1 MGWRWRRVV
10 GSLAAVVSSSVFDA
24 SAAAEDGAAEDGAVE
39 DGAVAPG
46 SASPPS
52 APAGPEAQ
60 SLQLRERAN
69 SAYGEG
75 RYADALVLLEQANA
89 LSPYELHEFNLGAV
103 HDKLGHCEQARDH
116 FEAFLRATMQ
126 ADTPV
131 EEARHA
137 LVELYATCGHAE
149 RGEPPAPSSPADR
162 PAVAGDEIPVIPA
175 LRAVSTGGASVLAS
189 GVGDGSAGEA
199 SVAWRRTLGVFL
211 LGGAAAAGI
220 ASAVAGI
227 RVQNAEEDV
236 RGLALRLDAHM
247 PVSRDEITALY
258 ANGRRYQALSVGF
271 GVASAVLAGAGATLL
286 VLELTDDSAL
296 EVASSGQAGLAYR
309 RRF

>member
-24 SAAAEDGAAEDGAVE
+24 TAAAGEGGVE
-39 DGAVAPG
+39 PG

-52 APAGPEAQ
+52 APASPEAQ

-75 RYADALVLLEQANA
+75 RYAEALVLLEQANA

-116 FEAFLRATMQ
+116 FEAFLRATRQ

-149 RGEPPAPSSPADR
+149 SSEPAAPSSLTSGR
-162 PAVAGDEIPVIPA
+162 AVKGQEIPAIPPLGAASPESAPA
-175 LRAVSTGGASVLAS
+175 LAAGVRDGALGGGSV
-189 GVGDGSAGEA
+189 D
-199 SVAWRRTLGVFL
+199 WRRTLGVCL
-211 LGGAAAAGI
+211 LGSAAAAGI
-220 ASAVAGI
+220 AATVAGI
-227 RVQNAEEDV
+227 RVRSAEEDL
-236 RGLALRLDAHM
+236 RDLALRVRDEKA
-247 PVSRDEITALY
+247 PVSGAEVAALD
-258 ANGRRYQALSVGF
+258 ANGRRYQALSVGL
-271 GVASAVLAGAGATLL
+271 GVASAVLAGAGTTLL

-296 EVASSGQAGLAYR
+296 EVASSGHPGLGYR